1 MTKLPIDLKKN
12 PEVASLVADME
23 VGAAV
28 RLETTIKSK
37 DEQTLVLVLESATA
51 GEATE
56 DEDSE
61 GDETDSEDESEP
73 KSPAEKVATGM
84 DDDEQ

>member
-23 VGAAV
+23 VGATV

-51 GEATE
+51 GEATAT
-56 DEDSE
+56 DDE
-61 GDETDSEDESEP
+61 GDEEESEP
-73 KSPAEKVATGM
+73 KSPAEQVAAGM
-84 DDDEQ
+84 DDE